1 MYIIGTKVRYDE
13 GKALRVLQKHGV
25 DMEDML
31 IAPPSL

>member
-13 GKALRVLQKHGV
+13 GKALKVLQKHGV

-31 IAPPSL
+31 IVSPSL